1 MISKEFDSVTEG
13 RAHKRISWEAIFSGV
28 VLAFLVG
35 GNVGAAPEAA
45 PNSQQS
51 SVEKIYGNWVAK
63 DVDAKLG
70 EVTIRLSFR
79 EEGGMTLV
87 AWSELIFAGKVKETK
102 GPYKVSGDTI
112 SSKAIRGG
120 TKAKFMFED
129 EKLVLEFEDG
139 KIVRFHHDPETR

>member
-13 RAHKRISWEAIFSGV
+13 RAHKRISWGAIFSGV

-112 SSKAIRGG
+112 S
-120 TKAKFMFED
+120 
-129 EKLVLEFEDG
+129 
-139 KIVRFHHDPETR
+139 